1 MGAYT
6 KRIEIQRRTAV
17 LDDSIGNEA
26 ETWETVLSAW
36 ASALCTTGKEYYEAA
51 QVNAENDVT
60 FRLRYSAAIHAL
72 HTAEV
77 RVLYAGK
84 TYNVKQITD
93 YREQHRELVIRAC
106 EVNGEG

>member
-17 LDDSIGNEA
+17 LDSIGNETV
-26 ETWETVLSAW
+26 TWETVLNAW
-36 ASALCTTGKEYYEAA
+36 ASAVCTSGKEYYEAA
-51 QVNAENDVT
+51 QVNAENDLT
-60 FRLRYSAAIHAL
+60 FRLRYSAAVHAL
-72 HTAEV
+72 HTSEV
-77 RVLYAGK
+77 RVLYNGK
-84 TYNVKQITD
+84 IYNVKQITD